1 VSVIETTVAME
12 LCQVMGLPLD
22 PDALDFV
29 RRCERPPFGIDI
41 NPTSVS
47 SSLECLRAGLHLLCL
62 FGVTP
67 MYPEEIRNY
76 TRSCQTDTGGFGRVP
91 GAIARL
97 DDTLQTLEIL
107 LMVQG
112 HYSRICSTRLEH

>member
-1 VSVIETTVAME
+1 ME

-62 FGVTP
+62 FGSYADV
-67 MYPEEIRNY
+67 
-76 TRSCQTDTGGFGRVP
+76 
-91 GAIARL
+91 
-97 DDTLQTLEIL
+97 
-107 LMVQG
+107 
-112 HYSRICSTRLEH
+112 SRGNPQLYA